1 MVTATMSASVGVI
14 NNARSFK
21 TFDLNSARRFLA
33 SRRRLGEDFSIVRI
47 SVNDYFDLTY
57 YQPPSDY
64 FYFVVPSAE
73 VPDFFEEV
81 V

>member
-21 TFDLNSARRFLA
+21 TFDLNSARRFLF
-33 SRRRLGEDFSIVRI
+33 SRRRFGEDFSIVRI
-47 SVNDYFDLTY
+47 SVNDYFDSLY
-57 YQPPSDY
+57 YQPASDY
-64 FYFVVPSAE
+64 IYFVVPSAE